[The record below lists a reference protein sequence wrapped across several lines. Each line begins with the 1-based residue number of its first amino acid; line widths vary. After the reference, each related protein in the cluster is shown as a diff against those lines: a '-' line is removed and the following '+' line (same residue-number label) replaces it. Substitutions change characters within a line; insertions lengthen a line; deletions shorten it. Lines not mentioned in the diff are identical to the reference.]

1 MQNVQSFLKEGEA
14 VRLTPD
20 ERVFVCSAIVTA
32 EYIIGKTS
40 NYIIAGNGRLE
51 FFRTTADYITGNNF
65 FLNLVKYSQD
75 LNTTNPVLKSCKS
88 QWGSEIPIVLT

>member
-1 MQNVQSFLKEGEA
+1 MVSAKILKLTSHCVVLSRAFHFPVMVSLLVFLQNVQSFLKEGEA

-40 NYIIAGNGRLE
+40 NYIIAGNGRTRFMIE
-51 FFRTTADYITGNNF
+51 
-65 FLNLVKYSQD
+65 
-75 LNTTNPVLKSCKS
+75 LKLIEVCF
-88 QWGSEIPIVLT
+88 